1 MSTTQQEIERKYEA
15 VTADAVS
22 PDLTGLTRLVADTE
36 AETQNLDATYFD
48 TAAGALARHRVVVR
62 RRLGGH
68 DEGWHIKFALGDGR
82 QEVHFDLLKDAESMP
97 AAVKNML
104 SGVTLGASL
113 EPVARLST
121 RRLRT
126 LLRDGDGRAVAEL
139 CDDTVRA
146 YDHATGVE
154 RSWQEWEVELLADDL
169 GRKKQEKIFG
179 DVENVLEAAG
189 AGPSTSVAKISRALG
204 QDRAFD
210 EAAGIE
216 APERRQDGDEGPKLG
231 SAQRLIARLI
241 GEYLDDVPTLDLGV
255 RAGVPDAVHQLRI
268 RLRGIRSLLRGLRG
282 VIDDDAERRLSA
294 GLRSTGE
301 NLGPARDLEVARQ
314 ILEGLY
320 QWDGLTTGTRRE
332 ILEVLSEDE
341 DAALRTARNRLSSP
355 EHLDLMRDLRAF
367 VLQPRLDEVASE
379 WSQKKVSKA
388 ILENLE
394 SRLHRRRSRVMDL
407 DEPTIDE
414 ALEHVHDVRK
424 AAKSLRYAV
433 EALDAESALPKK
445 RADKAKKSAKRA
457 RSLQSKLG
465 RCLDLHAAH
474 EWLSRAGRVFQRREL
489 DRYGVGLLEGETM
502 LRLRET
508 LSQGMDRIEKTD

>member
-15 VTADAVS
+15 ATADAGS

-48 TAAGALARHRVVVR
+48 TAAGSLARHRVVVR

-104 SGVTLGASL
+104 SGVTLGEPL

-139 CDDTVRA
+139 CDDTVRG

-154 RSWQEWEVELLADDL
+154 RSWQEWEVELLVDDL
-169 GRKKQEKIFG
+169 GRKKQEKIFS

-210 EAAGIE
+210 EAAGIA
-216 APERRQDGDEGPKLG
+216 APKRPKDDEGPKLG
-231 SAQRLIARLI
+231 PARLLIAHLI
-241 GEYLDDVPTLDLGV
+241 GEYLDDVPALDLGV

-268 RLRGIRSLLRGLRG
+268 RFRGIRSLLRGLRG
-282 VIDDDAERRLSA
+282 VIDHDAEGRLSA
-294 GLRSTGE
+294 GLRTTGE

-320 QWDGLTTGTRRE
+320 QWEGLTHGTREE
-332 ILEVLSEDE
+332 ILDLLSEDE
-341 DAALRTARNRLSSP
+341 DDALRTARNRLSSP
-355 EHLDLMRDLRAF
+355 EHLDLMKDLRAF

-379 WSQKKVSKA
+379 WSPKKVSKA

-433 EALDAESALPKK
+433 EALDEESALPKK
-445 RADKAKKSAKRA
+445 RVDKAKKSAKRA
-457 RSLQSKLG
+457 RSLQSRLG

-474 EWLSRAGRVFQRREL
+474 EWLSRAWRVFQRREL